1 MKSVTLG
8 VILMAVTIAIAP
20 TPNTRVA
27 VQLVHSAN
35 KPLAVFTVTNDDG
48 VAIDLSSD
56 DLVFNV
62 FDKYGESPDTVLASY
77 ATGGAGLV
85 VSGDDDNIVTLTYD
99 EADFDD
105 PGLYEYELWITTGG
119 SKRRICGGVWELDR
133 RCPWPE
139 TAPVAVSASIA
150 VAGDN
155 KQCLVMIRFDRAI
168 AAAQGELEEAF
179 DINDGSTM
187 FGGSERAEF
196 YCADGGK
203 VVCIWANEKQVS
215 ANPLAIT
222 YDKSAASSVLVG
234 AVSGIAVEDFTITP
248 TLIE

>member
-1 MKSVTLG
+1 
-8 VILMAVTIAIAP
+8 MAVTIAIAP
-20 TPNTRVA
+20 TPNTKVA
-27 VQLVHSAN
+27 VQLVHSAD

-62 FDKYGESPDTVLASY
+62 FDKYGESPDTILASY

-105 PGLYEYELWITTGG
+105 PGLYGYELWITTGG

-155 KQCLVMIRFDRAI
+155 KQCLVMIRFDQAI
-168 AAAQGELEEAF
+168 AAIQSNKNTSF
-179 DINDGSTM
+179 VINDGSRT
-187 FGGSERAEF
+187 FGGAGAAEH
-196 YCADGGK
+196 YCADDGRY
-203 VVCIWANEKQVS
+203 VFIWANEKELS
-215 ANPLAIT
+215 ANPIAIS
-222 YDKSAASSVLVG
+222 YDRLEANGVLVG
-234 AVSGIAVEDFTITP
+234 AVGLIAVEDFTITP